1 MARVRFPESA
11 LFDTPHSHK
20 IGCVFVLESTYQL
33 QAALAQLGERQT
45 EDLKVPGSIPGGG
58 IFSVVSIY
66 GLVGYDVCLTRRR
79 SPVRSWV
86 DVFLARC
93 SPRGVME
100 TRLPPKEKI
109 VGSSPTGGVPKVLWC
124 NWLALR
130 TLNPAIRVQIPVGP
144 FVSAP
149 VA

>member
-1 MARVRFPESA
+1 MA
-11 LFDTPHSHK
+11 LFDKYVLVAKWIRRWFPEPK
-20 IGCVFVLESTYQL
+20 IE
-33 QAALAQLGERQT
+33 
-45 EDLKVPGSIPGGG
+45 GSSP
-58 IFSVVSIY
+58 FKDVVKRIY

-130 TLNPAIRVQIPVGP
+130 TLNPAIRVQVPVGP
-144 FVSAP
+144 FIWETNKVHP
-149 VA
+149 VESPWPSG

>member
-1 MARVRFPESA
+1 MARVRFPVDAFLEDVPVA
-11 LFDTPHSHK
+11 KWIRRRFPEPK
-20 IGCVFVLESTYQL
+20 IE
-33 QAALAQLGERQT
+33 
-45 EDLKVPGSIPGGG
+45 GSSP
-58 IFSVVSIY
+58 FRDASFQRTS

-130 TLNPAIRVQIPVGP
+130 TLNPAIRVQVPVGP
-144 FVSAP
+144 LLGRDTSHQQGTLAEWLRR
-149 VA
+149 